1 MEVEE
6 ILDLEYIA
14 KGFNRR
20 PLIEALVQLVTGNDY
35 NHAEFMLNLHRLG
48 KRNFQMRIVDK
59 EANDILKTLKKI
71 QRKKLSL
78 AA

>member
-1 MEVEE
+1 
-6 ILDLEYIA
+6 
-14 KGFNRR
+14 
-20 PLIEALVQLVTGNDY
+20 
-35 NHAEFMLNLHRLG
+35 MLNLHRLG